1 MGIANNSSVYLSKYY
16 INMEDAY
23 IGLTQQTLSI
33 INKSEVKVDFEWRA
47 FATEKEEQEK
57 KNRLRQ

>member
-1 MGIANNSSVYLSKYY
+1 
-16 INMEDAY
+16 MEDAY